1 MVDKSTCIKFY
12 KRADIQQ
19 AMVEHALNKEIGVR
33 YGDGFGKRPDII
45 MYPKEVLELALNGV
59 TSFHASEEI
68 WDNPLSIS
76 SEMSR
81 KELDELRIGWDL
93 VLDIDCPDWEISK
106 LTTHLFIKALKD
118 NEIKEISVKYSGN
131 KGFHIG
137 VPFEV
142 FPQEVAGKKTKDLFP
157 EGPKKIAQYLLNI
170 ITTRYVQVKD
180 NKIFFDNDYA
190 FTLSELKEKFGEQK
204 FLINKCLKCKKE
216 IKEAKKEIIEFICPK
231 CEEKIVDDKE
241 FLKCKKCNILMNK
254 MEHTKS
260 LCPCGSNEYNS
271 IFDPLSII
279 EVDTILISSR
289 HLFRMPYSLHEKS
302 GLVSLPIDPDKV
314 MQFEKEMAHPNT
326 VTISAIKFMDR
337 NISGESGRR
346 LLLNALDFEVKIEE
360 ERDYGQEMKFEEVKI
375 ESPIKED
382 FFPPC
387 IKQILNNGLED
398 GKKRAV
404 FILSNFLGKI
414 GWEKK
419 EIESY
424 LLKWNREKN
433 RAPLRD
439 NYIVGQ
445 MKSFVAGAKLPPN
458 CSNEA
463 YYKDLGV
470 CHSDALC
477 GRLKNP
483 VNYTILRWKRWLR
496 DREDD
501 KGSKKEAKV
510 SKEGKETKEVKL
522 GKEGKGIKDNDK
534 NTKPYRKTKIF
545 LGL

>member
-1 MVDKSTCIKFY
+1 MVDKSTCLKFY
-12 KRADIQQ
+12 KREDIQK
-19 AMVEHALNKEIGVR
+19 AMVEHAQNKELGVR
-33 YGDGFGKRPDII
+33 YGDGFGKRPDIL
-45 MYPKEVLELALNGV
+45 MYPNEVLELAKQGV
-59 TSFHASEEI
+59 TSFHCSEEV
-68 WDNPLSIS
+68 WDNPLAIS
-76 SEMSR
+76 SDLTR
-81 KELDELRIGWDL
+81 KALDELRAGWDL

-118 NEIKEISVKYSGN
+118 NGIKGISCKFSGN

-142 FPQEVAGKKTKDLFP
+142 FPQEVAGKKTKDIFP

-170 ITTRYVQVKD
+170 ITTRYVQVKN
-180 NKIFFDNDYA
+180 NKIFLNADSA
-190 FTLSELKEKFGEQK
+190 FSLPELKEKFGEQK
-204 FLINKCLKCKKE
+204 FLINKCTKCKKE
-216 IKEAKKEIIEFICPK
+216 IKKPKETIIEFICPK
-231 CEEKIVDDKE
+231 CEQKVTEDKE
-241 FLKCKKCNILMNK
+241 FVKCQKCNILMNK
-254 MEHTKS
+254 IDNTKS

-289 HLFRMPYSLHEKS
+289 HLYRMPYSLHEKS
-302 GLVSLPIDPDKV
+302 GLASLPIDPDKV
-314 MQFEKEMAHPNT
+314 LQFEKSMAHPENIQVST
-326 VTISAIKFMDR
+326 FNFMDR
-337 NISGESGRR
+337 NVLGESGRM

-360 ERDYGQEMKFEEVKI
+360 DRETSSDKFEEVKI

-387 IKQILNNGLED
+387 IKQILTNGLED

-414 GWEKK
+414 GWNKK

-424 LLKWNREKN
+424 ILKWNREKN
-433 RAPLRD
+433 RDPLRD

-445 MKSFVAGAKLPPN
+445 MKSFVPGAKLPPN
-458 CSNEA
+458 CSNDG

-470 CHSDALC
+470 CHPDALC

-483 VNYTILRWKRWLR
+483 TNYTILRWKRWLR
-496 DREDD
+496 DREND
-501 KGSKKEAKV
+501 KDSKNKEDVVEKEA
-510 SKEGKETKEVKL
+510 EL
-522 GKEGKGIKDNDK
+522 P
-534 NTKPYRKTKIF
+534 KP
-545 LGL
+545 L